1 MTPSLRSS
9 PWTRLKMTLLA
20 ALLLSSM
27 LPVHRASPVRVL
39 QPTPRELIGGIGDP
53 SVVQVT
59 TGFDSVVAFGDEEKT
74 EGQHDSNVPQR
85 PRYSQL
91 DARGNRMS
99 RVFNSGQR
107 GEGSDSNQSKP
118 QFIGKTF
125 VESEEI
131 VVGFLYVDLEP
142 LERSGTIDLDLSH
155 ISDLP
160 NRVGY
165 LNLLMRRPRLEQPS
179 ESPKYAIVGLT
190 FVLCSDRTHLINF
203 VVLQCIVY
211 APVKKINALQYPN
224 MIRST
229 PAVLRPDTPLDPDTI
244 AYIPFSASNTA
255 MVIPYSFVRTWGMIV
270 KCYHPV
276 QRLAEIEDLP
286 TKSSLDVKEWRSK
299 IKDWPKKEKL
309 AP

>member
-27 LPVHRASPVRVL
+27 LPAHRASPVRVL

-91 DARGNRMS
+91 DARGNAMS
-99 RVFNSGQR
+99 RVFNPGQR
-107 GEGSDSNQSKP
+107 GQGSDSNQSKP
-118 QFIGKTF
+118 QFIGETF

-142 LERSGTIDLDLSH
+142 FERSGTIDLDLSH

-165 LNLLMRRPRLEQPS
+165 LNLLMRRSRLEQQP
-179 ESPKYAIVGLT
+179 ESPKYAI
-190 FVLCSDRTHLINF
+190 
-203 VVLQCIVY
+203 CIVY

>member
-27 LPVHRASPVRVL
+27 LPAHRASPVRVL

-91 DARGNRMS
+91 DARGNAMS
-99 RVFNSGQR
+99 RVFNPGQR
-107 GEGSDSNQSKP
+107 GQGSDSNQSKP

-131 VVGFLYVDLEP
+131 VVGFL
-142 LERSGTIDLDLSH
+142 
-155 ISDLP
+155 
-160 NRVGY
+160 VGY

>member
-27 LPVHRASPVRVL
+27 LPAHRASPVRVL

-91 DARGNRMS
+91 DARGNAMS
-99 RVFNSGQR
+99 RVFNPGQR
-107 GEGSDSNQSKP
+107 GQGSDSNQSKP

-131 VVGFLYVDLEP
+131 VV
-142 LERSGTIDLDLSH
+142 DLDLSH

-179 ESPKYAIVGLT
+179 ESPKY
-190 FVLCSDRTHLINF
+190 
-203 VVLQCIVY
+203 CIVY

-286 TKSSLDVKEWRSK
+286 TKSSLDVKEWHSNQSLWQSLDRQQTRPSARFRLSYSK
-299 IKDWPKKEKL
+299 RPKGVKL
-309 AP
+309 TRQ

>member
-27 LPVHRASPVRVL
+27 LPAHRASPVRVL

-91 DARGNRMS
+91 DARGNAMS
-99 RVFNSGQR
+99 RVFNPGQR
-107 GEGSDSNQSKP
+107 GQGSDSNQSKP
-118 QFIGKTF
+118 QFIGETF

-142 LERSGTIDLDLSH
+142 FERSGTIDLDLSH

-165 LNLLMRRPRLEQPS
+165 LNLLMRRPRLEQQP
-179 ESPKYAIVGLT
+179 ESPKY
-190 FVLCSDRTHLINF
+190 
-203 VVLQCIVY
+203 CIVY